1 MILKTSGKKLVLI
14 CTQLLLSFFIFAQG
28 YLTNA
33 ILRELRV
40 TTESEQQLYTNTD
53 IKFQVVIPYVNPSQ
67 VDVSAPEQSNI
78 VTFQSMRRSAVA
90 ATESTP
96 LGTKIELVFRF
107 SKKGTYKLPALV
119 VRIRNIPR
127 QIQFNE
133 ITVNNNPMEQIPLM
147 IVEFEDGTQVSSE
160 NEAPKLPVLNTPAG
174 KKIKLKVYLQ
184 YGMQLIQFNHSLPVD
199 SIFTQTQTYEITELK
214 YREKVFSEQLIP
226 IADYEWTPLS
236 KGKLSF
242 PKFTFTVIAYN
253 GNKYDLVM
261 PVFTIDVTEAAEAE
275 EVSSGIEFFTA
286 AFDFSS
292 TQKKTEAE
300 KKVTSEDCK
309 KLAALRKAERHAFWF
324 SARYNRKAFEQELG
338 LPDKQGE
345 FPVII
350 FYLSLIFVV
359 LSAVVFCIFI
369 KRKNHTASI
378 FVAVLL
384 ICSLSLM
391 IYSWAQKSKLYA
403 VTFETALC
411 SIPEDVAEAKS
422 KLVAGSRVKVTE
434 QTEKWVYV
442 QTGDIAG
449 WCPKEKVL
457 IIR

>member
-1 MILKTSGKKLVLI
+1 MILRNSGKKLVLI

-40 TTESEQQLYTNTD
+40 APETEQQFYTNTD
-53 IKFQVVIPYVNPSQ
+53 VKFQVIIPYVNPSQ
-67 VDVSAPEQSNI
+67 VDVSAPEQSDI

-90 ATESTP
+90 ATENSP

-107 SKKGTYKLPALV
+107 SKKGTYKLPSLV

-127 QIQFNE
+127 QIQFKE
-133 ITVNNNPMEQIPLM
+133 ISVNINPMEQLPLM

-160 NEAPKLPVLNTPAG
+160 FDSPKQPVINTPAG
-174 KKIKLKVYLQ
+174 KKLKLKIYLQ

-199 SIFTQTQTYEITELK
+199 SIFTQTATYEITELK
-214 YREKVFSEQLIP
+214 YREKIFSEQLVP
-226 IADYEWTPLS
+226 VADYEWTPLS
-236 KGKLSF
+236 KGKIAF
-242 PKFTFTVIAYN
+242 PKFGFTVIAYN
-253 GNKYDLVM
+253 GNKYDLFM
-261 PVFTIDVTEAAEAE
+261 PIFTINVEDPVAAEE
-275 EVSSGIEFFTA
+275 DSSGIEFFTA

-292 TQKKTEAE
+292 EQE
-300 KKVTSEDCK
+300 KGQEIKVVSEEECK
-309 KLAALRKAERHAFWF
+309 KLVELRSAERHGVWF
-324 SARYNRKAFEQELG
+324 SAASKRKAFERELG

-350 FYLSLIFVV
+350 FYLSVVFVV
-359 LSAVVFCIFI
+359 LSAVIFCIFI
-369 KRKNHTASI
+369 KRKKHTGSV
-378 FVAVLL
+378 FVAVLF
-384 ICSLSLM
+384 ICSLSLL
-391 IYSWAQKSKLYA
+391 IFSWARKSVVYA
-403 VTFETALC
+403 VTLDTALC
-411 SIPEDVAEAKS
+411 SIPEDIAEAKS

-434 QTEKWVYV
+434 QTDKWVYV
-442 QTGDIAG
+442 KTGDIAG